1 MKITLNLRPLVLAG
15 GLSVLALAGCTTVV
29 RPGPAVVERPAPR
42 PVVVEERV
50 EYVRER
56 PPPPRREARPY
67 RPSPN
72 ADWVP
77 GRWVWRNGWDWQ
89 PGHWENRPQP
99 RARWQAG
106 HWESRPSGWI
116 WVEGGWR

>member
-1 MKITLNLRPLVLAG
+1 
-15 GLSVLALAGCTTVV
+15 
-29 RPGPAVVERPAPR
+29 
-42 PVVVEERV
+42 
-50 EYVRER
+50 
-56 PPPPRREARPY
+56 
-67 RPSPN
+67 
-72 ADWVP
+72 
-77 GRWVWRNGWDWQ
+77 GWDWQ